1 MPNQLYNCL
10 LMIVSPSASELQ
22 MLYSLHGKYFGLLMN
37 IGLKYGWTREDIKD
51 IINQMFLDFID
62 QKVQIN
68 AIINPKAYLTV
79 TFRRKL
85 VDIARKNNKAKQLHD
100 FLISE
105 EEYETGIDE
114 IIEQE
119 QYRAE
124 MSKKIKIIFEKLPPR
139 CKKVISLK
147 FYDGLTTEQIAEK
160 TGISRRSVYNN
171 LFEGLK
177 LLKAALAEGKF
188 AGAPSLF
195 SIFLLLSWLLK

>member
-105 EEYETGIDE
+105 EE
-114 IIEQE
+114 
-119 QYRAE
+119 
-124 MSKKIKIIFEKLPPR
+124 F
-139 CKKVISLK
+139 
-147 FYDGLTTEQIAEK
+147 
-160 TGISRRSVYNN
+160 
-171 LFEGLK
+171 
-177 LLKAALAEGKF
+177 
-188 AGAPSLF
+188 
-195 SIFLLLSWLLK
+195 

>member
-1 MPNQLYNCL
+1 
-10 LMIVSPSASELQ
+10 
-22 MLYSLHGKYFGLLMN
+22 MN